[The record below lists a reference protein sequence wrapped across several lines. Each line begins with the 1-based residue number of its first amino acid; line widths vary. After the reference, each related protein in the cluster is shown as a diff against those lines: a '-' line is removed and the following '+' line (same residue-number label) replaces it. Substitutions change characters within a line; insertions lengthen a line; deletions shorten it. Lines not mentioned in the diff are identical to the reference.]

1 MKLCPFSPNFNLNLM
16 RPNSKAFASITA
28 ACITMVAGLTALNWT
43 YPGSDSREPRRDGP
57 EWDII
62 RTLSPLPETPPPDP
76 TNAFADDP
84 RAAKLGQMLF
94 FEKAIAGPIITGNDG
109 HNGGLGQPG
118 QTGKIACAACHQPDS
133 GWMFDIRS
141 NTGVPQNPHATA
153 LGATWGARNVSSLI
167 NASYYYIWHE
177 NDGVSDSTWADAL
190 TDPEDFHSQ
199 NGSRLQVA
207 HVLWNKYR
215 KEYDE
220 IFWNAP
226 APLDPRLDPQNPHA
240 ADFPATGKPGD
251 PQWEAMPTADK
262 RIINFIF
269 ANFGKA
275 VQAYLRRCISRN
287 APFDRYVAGD
297 DDAIGHS
304 AKRGL
309 MLFVSKRINC
319 VACHSGPLFS
329 DSDFHTTGMHVNTD
343 LSPHADPTELGRYS
357 ALQLVL
363 SHAEGTTGEF
373 NVNSVY
379 SDDRHTGYLDGL
391 APTESD
397 KGKWRTKELRQVA
410 VTAPYMHTGQ
420 MPTLMD
426 VINFYDRGGD
436 PPGSFIGTKSPLMR
450 PLHLTPQEKWDL
462 IAFLN
467 TLTGDPLP
475 PSLTQDTSKPDNVE
489 PPYDNNPQHMQNTG
503 HRRGDARR

>member
-1 MKLCPFSPNFNLNLM
+1 MSPK
-16 RPNSKAFASITA
+16 SKAFAFSA
-28 ACITMVAGLTALNWT
+28 AAYLTMVAGLTALNWT
-43 YPGSDSREPRRDGP
+43 GSGSDDHEPRRDGP
-57 EWDII
+57 EWEII
-62 RTLSPLPETPPPDP
+62 GTLSPLPETPPSDT

-84 RAAKLGQMLF
+84 RAARLGQMLF
-94 FEKAIAGPIITGNDG
+94 FEKGIAGPIITGNDG

-118 QTGKIACAACHQPDS
+118 QTGRIACASCHQPNS
-133 GWMFDIRS
+133 GWMFDVRS

-153 LGATWGARNVSSLI
+153 LGATWTVRNVSSI
-167 NASYYYIWHE
+167 VNTAYYHIWHE

-215 KEYDE
+215 QEYNE
-220 IFWNAP
+220 IFSQAP

-240 ADFPATGKPGD
+240 PDFPLTGKPGD
-251 PQWEAMPTADK
+251 RQWEAMPDADK
-262 RIINFIF
+262 EIINHIF

-275 VQAYLRRCISRN
+275 IQAYLRRCVSRN

-297 DDAIGHS
+297 NDAINHS

-309 MLFVSKRINC
+309 MLFVSKQVNC

-329 DSDFHTTGMHVNTD
+329 DSQFHTTGMHVNTD
-343 LSPHADPTELGRYS
+343 LSPHADPTELGRFS
-357 ALQLVL
+357 ALGLVL
-363 SHAEGTTGEF
+363 SDVEGTTGEF
-373 NVNSVY
+373 NVNSEY
-379 SDDRHTGYLDGL
+379 SDNQNTGFLTGL
-391 APTESD
+391 TPTESD

-410 VTAPYMHTGQ
+410 VTPPYMHTGQ

-426 VINFYDRGGD
+426 AINFYDRGGD
-436 PPGSFIGTKSPLMR
+436 PPGSFIGTKSPLMH
-450 PLHLTPQEKWDL
+450 PVNLTLQEKYDL

-475 PSLTQDTSKPDNVE
+475 ASLTTDTSKPDNSE
-489 PPYDNNPQHMQNTG
+489 PPDDNDPQHRRITSR
-503 HRRGDARR
+503 HRGDGRR